1 LTAVIDSPLP
11 PSYSALVVDP
21 DHVDRVFVHSSL
33 AAAGF
38 SVTTTNTYEEANVAL
53 VSAPPLVLVTAIR
66 LGAFNGIHLALRG
79 RAERAGMAL
88 IVTSSIPDAV
98 LQRDAEQI
106 GATFVQTPVTSQELM
121 AAIYRTMSRTPNA
134 DGMMEPVRPPFER
147 RRAERRAGAEA
158 VAVVTERRIAE
169 RRRDV
174 TSPVLRVTAV
184 V

>member
-1 LTAVIDSPLP
+1 MIDSPLLG
-11 PSYSALVVDP
+11 SYSALVVDP

-38 SVTTTNTYEEANVAL
+38 SVTTTNTYEEGNVAL
-53 VSAPPLVLVTAIR
+53 VANPPSVLVTAIR

-79 RAERAGMAL
+79 RAERARMAL
-88 IVTSSIPDAV
+88 LVTSSIHDAV

-106 GATFVQTPVTSQELM
+106 GATFILTPVTTEALM
-121 AAIYRTMSRTPNA
+121 AAIYRTMFRTSDA
-134 DGMMEPVRPPFER
+134 DGMMEPVRAPFER
-147 RRAERRAGAEA
+147 RTIDRRADA
-158 VAVVTERRIAE
+158 VAVVTERRHAE

-174 TSPVLRVTAV
+174 TSLTIRATAV